1 MTYSV
6 NSYESSLKIVFHAHR
21 DTAQIHPRN
30 MFISAVGFKQ
40 VEGADQ
46 LFIDPNFQ
54 SPYIDAAK

>member
-1 MTYSV
+1 
-6 NSYESSLKIVFHAHR
+6 
-21 DTAQIHPRN
+21 